1 MQTTILNAIRSNFLR
16 AVATV
21 ASRHGEPQMDT
32 SVCEEIWAEMI
43 GTPAM
48 PEPPAIVRQGLTIR
62 TVQDELLAAAPAA
75 QVEEFNGGMGG
86 TFATPKR
93 PTKPVEPMAPERQVK
108 PADEESVAGSE
119 EKEDTKLTPQQR
131 LEKQKR
137 TTTDKLDKLRAR
149 QGTAKQNAKQKEADP
164 KEIAKLEEKLK
175 EIDGKLEKFVAK
187 AAKPNFE
194 KWTPT
199 WTKHFKTAA
208 DAAKMEV
215 DDDTKAGLVQF
226 VNSLTPE
233 AFKKGAILE
242 HAQAYFKQRA
252 AAGVGLVPDAS
263 AKKPEPEEEDE
274 AGETQDYKGRAADV
288 VAAEAEPDADEENYE
303 VTYDGELFLVGET
316 SRAVFRAGEGDA
328 ADERV
333 RDLDTVAAVLKKLDK
348 QLAK

>member
-21 ASRHGEPQMDT
+21 ASRYGDDQVDT
-32 SVCEEIWAEMI
+32 SICEEIWAEMV

-48 PEPPAIVRQGLTIR
+48 PEPPAIMRQGLTIR
-62 TVQDELLAAAPAA
+62 SVQDELLAAAPTAH
-75 QVEEFNGGMGG
+75 VLS
-86 TFATPKR
+86 TPQR
-93 PTKPVEPMAPERQVK
+93 PTKPVEPMAPPRLAKESE
-108 PADEESVAGSE
+108 EESVAGSE

-175 EIDGKLEKFVAK
+175 ELDGKLEKFVAK

-215 DDDTKAGLVQF
+215 NDDTKAGLVQF

-263 AKKPEPEEEDE
+263 AKEEED
-274 AGETQDYKGRAADV
+274 GQTQDYKGRAADL
-288 VAAEAEPDADEENYE
+288 VAAEDEPDLNEENYE

-316 SRAVFRAGEGDA
+316 SRAVFRAGEGDE
-328 ADERV
+328 ADVRV
-333 RDLDTVAAVLKKLDK
+333 RDLETIDAVLKKLDK